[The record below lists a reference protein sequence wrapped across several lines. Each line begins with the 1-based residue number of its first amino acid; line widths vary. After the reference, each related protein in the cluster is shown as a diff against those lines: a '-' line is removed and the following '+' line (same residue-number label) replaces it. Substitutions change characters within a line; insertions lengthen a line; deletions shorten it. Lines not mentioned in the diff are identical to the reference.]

1 MNYADIKQFDIANG
15 PGVRVSLFV
24 SGCYHHCKNC
34 FNEETW
40 DFNYG
45 SPYTKETEDRIIEY
59 MKPDY
64 VEGITL
70 LGGDPFALPNQKP
83 LVELLKRIRE
93 IYPCKTIWCFT
104 GYLYDKEILED
115 MAIDHEETM
124 ELLNLIDVL
133 VDGRFVESL
142 KNVKLRFKGSSNQR
156 TILVKESLEKGEIV
170 LWDPNTR

>member
-24 SGCYHHCKNC
+24 SGCYHQCKNC
-34 FNEETW
+34 FNQETW

-45 SPYTKETEDRIIEY
+45 KPFTKETIDTIIEY
-59 MKPDY
+59 MKPTY

-70 LGGDPFALPNQKP
+70 LGGDPFAPPNQKP
-83 LVELLKRIRE
+83 LVELLKKIKDT
-93 IYPCKTIWCFT
+93 YKDKTIWCFT

-115 MAIDHEETM
+115 MAIKYEETM
-124 ELLNLIDVL
+124 ELLSYIDIL

-142 KNVKLRFKGSSNQR
+142 KNEKLRFKGSSNQR
-156 TILVKESLEKGEIV
+156 TIMVKESLEKGEII
-170 LWDPNTR
+170 LWDPQTR